1 MADELEM
8 AFLEGR
14 MSVNDEGG
22 LAVLIQDPDEE
33 DTYYK
38 LNMTSRDG
46 TMSVWA
52 EGADG
57 DGRGAARGPRSARSS
72 ARDSGTRTRTSSL
85 AVRGVNEPTHDLAGN
100 RAPAFTRAPRVQ
112 G

>member
-33 DTYYK
+33 DTYY
-38 LNMTSRDG
+38 L
-46 TMSVWA
+46 
-52 EGADG
+52 
-57 DGRGAARGPRSARSS
+57 
-72 ARDSGTRTRTSSL
+72 SL
-85 AVRGVNEPTHDLAGN
+85 IHI
-100 RAPAFTRAPRVQ
+100 
-112 G
+112 

>member
-1 MADELEM
+1 MTDVVFYSQGREVAAVIGGTSPQDVEEMADELEM

-38 LNMTSRDG
+38 LNMTTGADG
-46 TMSVWA
+46 RMSVWA
-52 EGADG
+52 EVGLFLFLYAYG
-57 DGRGAARGPRSARSS
+57 QI
-72 ARDSGTRTRTSSL
+72 
-85 AVRGVNEPTHDLAGN
+85 H
-100 RAPAFTRAPRVQ
+100 
-112 G
+112 

>member
-1 MADELEM
+1 MTDVVFYSQGREVAVAIGNPQDAEELADDLEM

-14 MSVNDEGG
+14 MSVNDDGG
-22 LAVLIQDPDEE
+22 LAVLIPDPDEE

-52 EGADG
+52 EGSDG
-57 DGRGAARGPRSARSS
+57 KK
-72 ARDSGTRTRTSSL
+72 
-85 AVRGVNEPTHDLAGN
+85 V
-100 RAPAFTRAPRVQ
+100 
-112 G
+112 